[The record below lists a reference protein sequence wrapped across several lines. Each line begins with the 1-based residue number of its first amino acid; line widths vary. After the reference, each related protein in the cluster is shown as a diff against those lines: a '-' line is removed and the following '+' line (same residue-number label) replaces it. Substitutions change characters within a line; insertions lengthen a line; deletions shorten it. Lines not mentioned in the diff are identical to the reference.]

1 MQLVDSH
8 CHLEFDELSA
18 DYDAV
23 MQRARQVGIR
33 RFLTIGTSVHDFAKI
48 LQKAEGADD
57 VFCSVGTHPHWAEGE
72 TDVQFQDLVHLSTH
86 PKVVGIGEVG
96 LDTFFTTASW
106 DAQMRNFL
114 VHIEAARQTQLPL
127 IIHSVKQDEAMERVL
142 REEDA
147 KGPFPVV
154 MHCFSGGPALAEAN
168 MEMGHYISFS
178 GLLTHKGNDSMRAIA
193 ASLPADRILIE
204 TDAPSLAPEPYADQR
219 NEPAYLV
226 HTLKVLADLRQVN
239 PEDLARQT
247 TENFFRV
254 FRKVPEFSLV

>member
-1 MQLVDSH
+1 MHLVDSH
-8 CHLEFDELSA
+8 CHLEFSELA
-18 DYDAV
+18 GDLDAV
-23 MQRARQVGIR
+23 MQRARAVGIR
-33 RFLTIGTSVHDFAKI
+33 RFVSIGTSVHDFAKV
-48 LQKAEGADD
+48 LQKAEEMDD
-57 VFCSVGTHPHWAEGE
+57 VFCSVGTHPHWADGE
-72 TDVQFQDLVHLSTH
+72 TDVQVQDLVAHAAH

-127 IIHSVKQDEAMERVL
+127 IIHSVKQDAAMEQVL
-142 REEDA
+142 REGGA
-147 KGPFPVV
+147 KGRFPVV
-154 MHCFSGGPALAEAN
+154 MHCFSGGPALARAN
-168 MEMGHYISFS
+168 VEMGHYLSFS
-178 GLLTHKGNDSMRAIA
+178 GLLTHEGNDGMRAIA

-226 HTLKVLADLRQVN
+226 HTLRVLAGLRKVT
-239 PEDLARQT
+239 PEELARQT

-254 FRKVPEFSLV
+254 FRKVPDFSLA